1 MDVTDGS
8 TERATPGYPNSG
20 TGALSGMDRIDW
32 RCDDCLNMS
41 AGFLLPLAE
50 SSRIPHGSTVVGVGA
65 SQASIQPTIIPS
77 STVDSEL
84 VDSEMVDLIV
94 NLGNDSSTPPSSRES
109 SAQNEDFGSYEI
121 PPTVQEESIRDGAP
135 GNIVPEDTIRVI
147 EYEKIES
154 STQRGKC
161 KLVDNLGHSYTV
173 KRKYGED
180 NIVWRCTVRNKT
192 TNCLA
197 TVRQHGTDFSPGVQ
211 VHSHQ
216 PSSGIGTAAKIISE
230 VKAKAMEDFF
240 RSAGAIADEVLVAH
254 FTDAPCA
261 AVPKVCNLA
270 RQANRKR
277 QKTRPQ
283 EPTDLEFEVDERHI
297 PDDFLQADVKVGGR
311 RHLIFSTP
319 EMIALLKQAKV
330 WYMDATFKVVKDP
343 FKQLFSIHAF
353 VRQNSDV
360 KQIPLAFIL
369 MSGKKRRDYKH
380 VLKAIKNLLADGLC
394 LKGVVIDFEHAL
406 WQAVA
411 KVFPGASVQGCVF
424 HWTQAIWRK
433 VQGLGLTT
441 AYNEDDS
448 THKYIR
454 RLMALPFLPHEHI
467 SQMFEQLKALA
478 TTPVLQALVAYI
490 SDTWI
495 NSTVWSPENWSIFKK
510 SVRTNN
516 DVEGWHHRLNHNARR
531 GSLPFY
537 LLVDLLHRE
546 SRLVSV
552 QVRLVSD
559 NKLKR
564 QQRRKY
570 RKLQGRIFEHWDKF
584 IAGEMTSK
592 QLLHACA
599 HVNGPCTQ

>member
-1 MDVTDGS
+1 MADQDLCIRCKNSVRARQEGIQCDGCDRWQHR
-8 TERATPGYPNSG
+8 TCD
-20 TGALSGMDRIDW
+20 TGISQQRYRSAVRNGQDIDW

-254 FTDAPCA
+254 FTEAPCA

-270 RQANRKR
+270 
-277 QKTRPQ
+277 
-283 EPTDLEFEVDERHI
+283 
-297 PDDFLQADVKVGGR
+297 
-311 RHLIFSTP
+311 STP

-424 HWTQAIWRK
+424 HWTKQF
-433 VQGLGLTT
+433 GG
-441 AYNEDDS
+441 
-448 THKYIR
+448 KY
-454 RLMALPFLPHEHI
+454 
-467 SQMFEQLKALA
+467 K
-478 TTPVLQALVAYI
+478 
-490 SDTWI
+490 
-495 NSTVWSPENWSIFKK
+495 
-510 SVRTNN
+510 
-516 DVEGWHHRLNHNARR
+516 GWA
-531 GSLPFY
+531 
-537 LLVDLLHRE
+537 
-546 SRLVSV
+546 
-552 QVRLVSD
+552 
-559 NKLKR
+559 
-564 QQRRKY
+564 
-570 RKLQGRIFEHWDKF
+570 
-584 IAGEMTSK
+584 
-592 QLLHACA
+592 
-599 HVNGPCTQ
+599 